1 MIEKRFEFTVSEGKV
16 IEKIIDEDAVAL
28 NHMILPKGDRLPEH
42 FSNAPVYMIVSKGT
56 VTLQLNEQ
64 PAHVYN
70 EGSIINIPYN
80 VKMNVTNE
88 HDPILELFVVKAPG
102 PKSYKK

>member
-1 MIEKRFEFTVSEGKV
+1 MIEKRYEFTVIEGKA
-16 IEKIIDEDAVAL
+16 IEKIIDEEAVAI

-56 VTLQLNEQ
+56 VTLQLNKQ
-64 PAHVYN
+64 AANVYH

-88 HDPILELFVVKAPG
+88 HDPVLELFVIKAPG
-102 PKSYKK
+102 PKNYK